1 MTTQRRQA
9 LIHLAGL
16 GLASQTGQLFA
27 QSTAI
32 SRYPEKQ
39 IRLFCPFAPA
49 GGVDL
54 TARVL
59 AQRMAQSWGQPVV
72 VENRPGANGMIAV
85 DLVAKSPPDGYTL
98 TMISSS
104 HSVNVT
110 LQGNQA
116 YNLERDLVPITQ
128 ATSQPYVLVV
138 NPSLPVKSVADL
150 RALARSKPGGLTYG
164 SSGIG
169 GFSHLAG
176 ALLEALGGIKLT
188 HVPYKG
194 GSLAMNDVIS
204 GQIDMLFSTI
214 LQSNAHISSG
224 RLRPLAVSTLQ
235 RSPTLPDIPTMQEAG
250 VGGYEMAGWYGV
262 MAPRGTPAPIIDKL
276 NREMVRILKLPE
288 TRERLAG
295 DGSDPVGSTPAE
307 FGNHVSTEIKRWAKL
322 IKELDI
328 RSS

>member
-98 TMISSS
+98 TMI
-104 HSVNVT
+104 
-110 LQGNQA
+110 
-116 YNLERDLVPITQ
+116 
-128 ATSQPYVLVV
+128 
-138 NPSLPVKSVADL
+138 
-150 RALARSKPGGLTYG
+150 
-164 SSGIG
+164 
-169 GFSHLAG
+169 
-176 ALLEALGGIKLT
+176 
-188 HVPYKG
+188 
-194 GSLAMNDVIS
+194 
-204 GQIDMLFSTI
+204 
-214 LQSNAHISSG
+214 
-224 RLRPLAVSTLQ
+224 
-235 RSPTLPDIPTMQEAG
+235 
-250 VGGYEMAGWYGV
+250 
-262 MAPRGTPAPIIDKL
+262 
-276 NREMVRILKLPE
+276 
-288 TRERLAG
+288 
-295 DGSDPVGSTPAE
+295 
-307 FGNHVSTEIKRWAKL
+307 
-322 IKELDI
+322 
-328 RSS
+328 